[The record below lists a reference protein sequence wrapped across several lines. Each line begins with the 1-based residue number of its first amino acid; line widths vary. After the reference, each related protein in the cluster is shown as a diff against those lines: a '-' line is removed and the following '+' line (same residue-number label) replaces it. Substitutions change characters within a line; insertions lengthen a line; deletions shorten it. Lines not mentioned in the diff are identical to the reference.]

1 MGSEKYRERSK
12 MRSLTRYRTTHT
24 ADDISLNERDVC
36 LLIGNNRMTDVLHH
50 VNDAGQPELI
60 AAADRVLIGRNR
72 QFKTHLNF
80 NMVLSISAL
89 VCSLLNGPYTC

>member
-1 MGSEKYRERSK
+1 

-24 ADDISLNERDVC
+24 ADGMSLNEREIC
-36 LLIGNNRMTDVLHH
+36 QLMGNNRMADVPHY

-72 QFKTHLNF
+72 QFKTRLNF
-80 NMVLSISAL
+80 NMILSISAL
-89 VCSLLNGPYTC
+89 VRSLLNGPYTC